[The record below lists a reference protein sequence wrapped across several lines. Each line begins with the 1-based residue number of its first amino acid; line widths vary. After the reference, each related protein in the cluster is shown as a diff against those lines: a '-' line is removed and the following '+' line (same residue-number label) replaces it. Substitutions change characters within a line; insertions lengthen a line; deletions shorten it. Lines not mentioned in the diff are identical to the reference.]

1 MTSHT
6 AFEALLVDEG
16 LPAAGKSLTT
26 RPNSVGSNR
35 AQRRFP
41 HSAAVVGVALTK
53 PLLRRGWAAR
63 PSACDP

>member
-26 RPNSVGSNR
+26 RPNSVGVE
-35 AQRRFP
+35 QG
-41 HSAAVVGVALTK
+41 AAALPALSRGVWGGSDKAPAPAGVG
-53 PLLRRGWAAR
+53 G
-63 PSACDP
+63 